1 MKLKTQFLKH
11 LEVERGRSK
20 KTIENYDRYLQR
32 FFVSTQ
38 VKKLDDLTE
47 EHVKTFRLYLNRQPG
62 TQVGGRVEPMKHS
75 TQNYYLIAVRTFFK
89 FLRERGIDSI
99 DSEHIQL
106 AKVSQPSP
114 DIISVSERMRL
125 MRAPDTKTLEGK
137 RDKAILELLV
147 STGMRI
153 SELTALSVDDV
164 DVTSDTFC
172 LPGTGNNTRLVLLS
186 DTAKKCLKKY
196 LAKRT
201 DFDNALF
208 IRYGRKANDGGE
220 LRISSRAVQRLLKK
234 YATQS
239 GIAKKVTPHVLRHSF
254 ATEQLQK
261 GADLQY
267 VQGLLGHVSIAST
280 QVYAP
285 IANKPAS
292 DTSQQNK

>member
-1 MKLKTQFLKH
+1 
-11 LEVERGRSK
+11 
-20 KTIENYDRYLQR
+20 
-32 FFVSTQ
+32 
-38 VKKLDDLTE
+38 
-47 EHVKTFRLYLNRQPG
+47 
-62 TQVGGRVEPMKHS
+62 MKHS

-172 LPGTGNNTRLVLLS
+172 LPVTGNNTRLVLLS

-196 LAKRT
+196 LANRT

>member
-196 LAKRT
+196 LANRT

-239 GIAKKVTPHVLRHSF
+239 GIAKKVTPHVLQCRTGWHIF
-254 ATEQLQK
+254 
-261 GADLQY
+261 
-267 VQGLLGHVSIAST
+267 
-280 QVYAP
+280 
-285 IANKPAS
+285 
-292 DTSQQNK
+292 